1 MKDRIVSC
9 QVLRRFSFDEWGGTE
24 TVVWNS
30 SKELLKKGHDTEI
43 LCTKALCNTPTEIVE
58 NLPIKRFDYYYP
70 YLNLDPSKKNIL
82 DKKGGNPYSKELYD
96 YLLQK
101 PELDIIHCHTMQRL
115 ANTVR
120 RVAKKRD
127 IPYIISF
134 HGGFFEVPKSEIDK
148 MMKPLKKTFNYGKFF
163 DVIYKNNRFLED
175 ADGIICV
182 GYNEYLSTRNKF
194 PKKEVEYIPNAVDV
208 DKFRT
213 IESNDFRSK
222 YNISSDAEVL
232 LCVSRIDYQKNQIL
246 IIDLHNEL
254 KKKNENIHTV
264 LIGPV
269 TSKEFF
275 EQIQEKINEYNLS
288 NEVTIIK
295 GMAPDDPDLAKSFLA
310 ADYFILPSIHE
321 PFGIVAL
328 EAWAS
333 KLPVI
338 AHHVGGLQ
346 KLISE
351 GKTGLFFYRNSLT
364 GLVEKFYEM
373 REKKTEIIANAYKEV
388 CDEYSWDNITNKLIE
403 FYKRII
409 DKHHRK

>member
-9 QVLRRFSFDEWGGTE
+9 QILRRFSFDEWGGTE

-30 SKELLKKGHDTEI
+30 SKELLSKGYDTEI
-43 LCTKALCNTPTEIVE
+43 LCTKALCNTSEEIVE

-70 YLNLDPSKKNIL
+70 YINLDLSKKRIL
-82 DKKGGNPYSKELYD
+82 DKKGGNPYSKELYK

-101 PELDIIHCHTMQRL
+101 PDLDIIHCHTMQRL

-120 RVAKKRD
+120 RVAQKGD
-127 IPYIISF
+127 IPYVISF

-148 MMKPLKKTFNYGKFF
+148 MMKPLKNTINYGKIL
-163 DVIYKNNRFLED
+163 DVIYKNNRFLDD

-182 GYNEYLSTRNKF
+182 GYNEYLATRNKF
-194 PKKEVEYIPNAVDV
+194 PDKEVEYIPNAVDI
-208 DKFRT
+208 DKFNE
-213 IESNDFRSK
+213 IESNDFRLK
-222 YNISSDAEVL
+222 HKISSEAELL
-232 LCVSRIDYQKNQIL
+232 LCVSRIDYQKNQVR

-254 KKKNENIHTV
+254 KKKNENIHTL

-269 TSKEFF
+269 TSKEYLN
-275 EQIQEKINEYNLS
+275 QIQEKINEYNLAD
-288 NEVTIIK
+288 EVTIIK
-295 GMAPDDPDLAKSFLA
+295 GLAPDDPTLAKAFLA

-346 KLISE
+346 KLISDGE
-351 GKTGLFFYRNSLT
+351 TGLFFMAIHL
-364 GLVEKFYEM
+364 
-373 REKKTEIIANAYKEV
+373 
-388 CDEYSWDNITNKLIE
+388 
-403 FYKRII
+403 RI
-409 DKHHRK
+409 